1 MGTQFPPDGFQTMLE
16 FQNDMTRASTFAI
29 LFAAKVVRPFAL
41 PILSFLVLLG
51 PVHGAAPHRTS
62 PPERPRVVLLTDYWK
77 DPDEIQA
84 MIRFLSYANE
94 FEIEGMIATSLAF
107 GDGSV
112 RPEWIVDILG
122 DYGRIYDTLKLHGR
136 PGHAFPSPE
145 YLKSVV
151 RPGARM
157 IRKWAGR
164 NAEGVEMGF
173 PVPYPAGALDTRTC
187 EPADRWLKPGMESAG
202 AELII
207 KAVDRKDPRPVW
219 ILVWGGAIDLA
230 QAINKVRRERSPEEA
245 GRFIHK
251 IRLHQSNWQDT
262 GTVWIWN
269 NVPELFFDFT
279 NIVKGGLSFE
289 SPESLRDEAWIRQHL
304 LEGHGPLAARYPKAG
319 VGNRTGYLIKE
330 GDSPTF
336 LHLLAPGLTDI
347 EQPEWG
353 GWGGRRARF
362 DPKRNFFVD
371 GRDRN
376 PASTD
381 PKREMQWSLGR
392 WATAISHD
400 FAARLEWQV
409 KPPSE
414 ANHPPVAQVNG
425 DATVRVLRRTVS
437 PGETITLDASGS
449 ADPDGNILAYKWWQY
464 DEPGT
469 LDTHI
474 RLTDADSI
482 RSTFMVPEVTDTRT
496 LHLILEVTDN
506 GRPQLTSYRRVVF
519 TIVPVQTKNMN

>member
-1 MGTQFPPDGFQTMLE
+1 MAGVRHFGQYLE
-16 FQNDMTRASTFAI
+16 NDMATNFMPTRYRPIVLALMVWSTCVGLAS
-29 LFAAKVVRPFAL
+29 
-41 PILSFLVLLG
+41 
-51 PVHGAAPHRTS
+51 GAAPVRTAS
-62 PPERPRVVLLTDYWK
+62 PERPRVVLLTDYWK

-94 FEIEGMIATSLAF
+94 YEIEGLIATSLAF

-122 DYGRIYDTLKLHGR
+122 DYGRVYDTLKLHAR
-136 PGHAFPSPE
+136 PGYPFPTPE
-145 YLKSVV
+145 SLKSVV

-157 IRKWAGR
+157 IRTWAGR
-164 NAEGVEMGF
+164 NAAGVEKGF
-173 PVPYPAGALDTRTC
+173 PVPYPPGALDTRTC
-187 EPADRWLKPGMESAG
+187 EPVERWLKPGMESAG

-207 KAVDRKDPRPVW
+207 QVVDRKDPRPVW
-219 ILVWGGAIDLA
+219 ILVWGGAVDLA
-230 QAINKVRRERSPEEA
+230 QAINKVRRDRSPEDA
-245 GRFIHK
+245 ARFIGK

-262 GTVWIWN
+262 GTVWIWDH
-269 NVPELFFDFT
+269 VPELFFDFT
-279 NIVKGGLSFE
+279 NVVKGGLSIE
-289 SPESLRDEAWIRQHL
+289 APESLRDEAWVRKHL

-319 VGNRTGYLIKE
+319 VNNKTGYLIKE

-353 GWGGRRARF
+353 GWGGRRARLYP
-362 DPKRNFFVD
+362 DRNFFVD

-392 WATAISHD
+392 WAHAISND
-400 FAARLEWQV
+400 FAARLDWQV

-414 ANHPPVAQVNG
+414 TNHPPVARVYN
-425 DATVRVLRRTVS
+425 DATTRVLQKTVS
-437 PGETITLDASGS
+437 PGELVTLDATGS
-449 ADPDGNILAYKWWQY
+449 SDPDGNKLSYKWWQY

-469 LDTHI
+469 LGEHI
-474 RLTDADSI
+474 RLKGDNDI
-482 RSTFMVPEVTDTRT
+482 RATFVAPQVSDTRT
-496 LHLILEVTDN
+496 LHVILEVTDD
-506 GRPQLTSYRRVVF
+506 GIPQLTGYRRVVF
-519 TIVPVQTKNMN
+519 TIAPSQSKRAK